1 MSGPIITKTKA
12 IQLMKEELLK
22 WLCINHATDGLIT
35 RPLLKSKAL
44 EFVNYYGVKGYK
56 CSTSWL
62 TQFLKRYGF
71 APALDEC
78 RGPVFDDWTTW
89 IDILRPIFASY
100 PYDNQFHLDELPM
113 YSDFFSQ
120 AEQESLRG
128 INPTAGSSVDGDD
141 DDDSLI
147 KQELRPPLMHR
158 VSILLVTNVSGTEK
172 LPPIISGPYPVD
184 RPHQNYLYHKN
195 DSCRVSD
202 QVLSEWLRTLNHT
215 MSMSNR
221 RIVLIL
227 SRSYVNA
234 VKYANLTHIQPIY
247 LPNNFPNELRPLRRD
262 VYHFIKMSYRS
273 KYVEGLCQSTP
284 KDVWLPEEIIEC
296 LADAWRKVSR
306 ELLVANFQRTK
317 FREDDLFLNI
327 ECPLWES
334 LKIGVSFEKF
344 VKFDDGLF
352 EALDPGNKSNDFKFW
367 RTVSE
372 VDSLRNSFSQD
383 CSNFDSTENSPMAHD
398 DRFDDNLL
406 RPRDD
411 LMDGNSCEP
420 MDCSSACRNKLEL
433 SKSQS
438 MTDDNGNDKVFSTPD
453 TKSAND
459 ENKILKITVDD
470 TDNVED
476 TDPIEDWKSAGTDKT
491 VVDLADSDR
500 TSRTVSSAGTD
511 KISEIN
517 SPDLSGKNS
526 PIRNASTPSEKN
538 CTNKDF
544 SNRINPS
551 PERTSVCSHGFI
563 ADNCFEQFFLNK
575 LTDLDKKYDR
585 FDSDSNKLRKII
597 YPNDSPIPST
607 SKEGLEES
615 YALQRFYS
623 ESFYNNKIHQLEP
636 TVIKSPRVE
645 MLIDGKSN
653 EEGAGDGGDDINS
666 KRTRSDNENSTVT
679 STTGTANVCVNV
691 EEPPSKKIKTEFN
704 WAERYQNQ
712 YVFGPNSVDYPVDAQ
727 TATDIKPTIDGTEN
741 TQVEKKSIFTL
752 TDQQFF
758 DINKK

>member
-1 MSGPIITKTKA
+1 MSGQITKTKA

-35 RPLLKSKAL
+35 RPLLKTKAI
-44 EFVNYYGVKGYK
+44 EFVNHYGVKGYK

-62 TQFLKRYGF
+62 TQFLKRHGF

-100 PYDNQFHLDELPM
+100 SYDNQFHLDELPM

-128 INPTAGSSVDGDD
+128 INPIAGSSVDDVDVDVDGDCDD
-141 DDDSLI
+141 DDLI

-158 VSILLVTNVSGTEK
+158 VSILLVANVSGTEK

-184 RPHQNYLYHKN
+184 RAHQNYLYHKN

-202 QVLSEWLRTLNHT
+202 QVLSDWLRTLNHT

-247 LPNNFPNELRPLRRD
+247 LPNDFPNELRPLRRD
-262 VYHFIKMSYRS
+262 VYHFIKMYYRS

-306 ELLVANFQRTK
+306 EMLVANFQRTK
-317 FREDDLFLNI
+317 FRDDDLFLNI

-352 EALDPGNKSNDFKFW
+352 EALDAGNKSNDFNLW

-383 CSNFDSTENSPMAHD
+383 CSNFDSTENSPLGHD
-398 DRFDDNLL
+398 DRFGDSLL

-411 LMDGNSCEP
+411 PVDGNSCEP
-420 MDCSSACRNKLEL
+420 MDCSSACRNQSEL
-433 SKSQS
+433 SRSQS
-438 MTDDNGNDKVFSTPD
+438 MNNKISSTPD
-453 TKSAND
+453 TKPAND
-459 ENKILKITVDD
+459 ENKICKIEVDD

-476 TDPIEDWKSAGTDKT
+476 HDQIEDWKSAGTDKT
-491 VVDLADSDR
+491 VVDLAETDR
-500 TSRTVSSAGTD
+500 TDRTVSSAGTD
-511 KISEIN
+511 KISKVN
-517 SPDLSGKNS
+517 SPGSSEKNS
-526 PIRNASTPSEKN
+526 PIRNASTPNKNN

-544 SNRINPS
+544 STRINPS

-563 ADNCFEQFFLNK
+563 ADNCFEQFFHNK

-585 FDSDSNKLRKII
+585 FDCDSNKLRKII

-636 TVIKSPRVE
+636 TIIKSPRVE
-645 MLIDGKSN
+645 ILIDCKGN
-653 EEGAGDGGDDINS
+653 EEGAGDGSDVNF
-666 KRTRSDNENSTVT
+666 KRTRTDNENGTVT
-679 STTGTANVCVNV
+679 STTGASDNCVSV
-691 EEPPSKKIKTEFN
+691 EEPPSKKMKTEFN

-712 YVFGPNSVDYPVDAQ
+712 YVFGPNALDYPVDAQ
-727 TATDIKPTIDGTEN
+727 TAVDSKPTIDDTGN

-752 TDQQFF
+752 TDQKSL
-758 DINKK
+758 DINNK